1 MKLHRLS
8 NAILAEKKAEI
19 MIDDSSPLERPIG
32 ISRDEW
38 TPEYQ
43 DRLRKIRKNNPYRY
57 EKMVR
62 GD

>member
-8 NAILAEKKAEI
+8 ETILAEKKAEI
-19 MIDDSSPLERPIG
+19 NIDDSPLERPIG

-43 DRLRKIRKNNPYRY
+43 DRLRKIRKNNPTRY
-57 EKMVR
+57 ERMVR